1 MIETNR
7 LILRKATT
15 LDTEKILGF
24 VNSAYAKKY
33 NPYDSYSEI
42 RLWKHLRETTNFVL
56 ICKETK
62 SIIGIIGLEEDTIRI
77 NVNAISLT
85 YIIDEL
91 YSNKGY
97 MTEAL
102 KEIIRYVFE
111 EENIDI
117 ISLKIISSN
126 LSSIA
131 IAKKLGF
138 IKEGIIRKAIK
149 SFDNIIYDQV
159 IYSMTKKEYE
169 ENQLI

>member
-1 MIETNR
+1 MIETKR

-15 LDTEKILGF
+15 LDTEKILVF

-56 ICKETK
+56 ISKENNE
-62 SIIGIIGLEEDTIRI
+62 IIGVIGLEDDTIRI
-77 NVNAISLT
+77 NINAISLT
-85 YIIDEL
+85 YIIDEK

-102 KEIIRYVFE
+102 KEVIRYVFE
-111 EENIDI
+111 EENVDI

-126 LSSIA
+126 HASIHLA
-131 IAKKLGF
+131 ETLGF
-138 IKEGIIRKAIK
+138 VKEGIIREAIK
-149 SFDNIIYDQV
+149 SFDNIVYDQV
-159 IYSMTKKEYE
+159 LYSMTKMEYE
-169 ENQLI
+169 ENPLI